1 MARRSQDLQRWLII
15 GLSGP
20 IVALN
25 VWLLSRL
32 FAYFD
37 HLIAVLTIA
46 AILAFLL
53 DYPVRVFQ
61 KARIKRQGAIVIVIV
76 LTIAILAILA
86 TTLVP
91 ILLAQTAQLLEKIPG
106 WLEASR
112 LNLDAWDNWAK
123 ARNYPIDLKGFGG
136 RLSTQIE
143 NQIQVFAPQALGLA
157 LGTVT
162 GLVDTVLV
170 IVLAFYMLL
179 YGEQLWR
186 GLLHLIPPKFSAP
199 LGNSLRSNFHNFFL
213 SQIVLA
219 LFMALAVI
227 PIFVALKVPFT
238 LVFALIIGVA
248 EIIPFIGAAL
258 GIGLVTVLV
267 ALQNVWLALQVAL
280 AAIVLQQIRDN
291 LLAPKIMGDF
301 TGLNPLWIFIAL
313 LIGLQVAG
321 VLGIIVAVP
330 VAGTIKG
337 TIDAIRGEH
346 TARGRDTPS
355 VVPPEKELPPLD

>member
-1 MARRSQDLQRWLII
+1 MARPSHDLQRLLMI

-20 IVALN
+20 IIALN
-25 VWLLSRL
+25 VYLLGWVVS
-32 FAYFD
+32 YFD
-37 HLIAVLTIA
+37 HLFTVLTIA

-53 DYPVRVFQ
+53 DYPVQAFERL
-61 KARIKRQGAIVIVIV
+61 RIKRQGAIVIVIV
-76 LTIAILAILA
+76 MTIALVAILA
-86 TTLVP
+86 TTLMP
-91 ILLAQTAQLLEKIPG
+91 ILLTQTTQLLGKIPG
-106 WLEASR
+106 WLELSQS
-112 LNLDAWDNWAK
+112 NLESWDNWAK

-143 NQIQVFAPQALGLA
+143 NQLQNIAPQALGLA

-170 IVLAFYMLL
+170 IVLAFYMLM
-179 YGEQLWR
+179 YGGQLWT
-186 GLLHLIPPKFSAP
+186 GFLNLIPAKFSVP
-199 LGNSLRSNFHNFFL
+199 LSRSLRTNFHNFFL

-227 PIFVALKVPFT
+227 PVFTALKVPFT

-248 EIIPFIGAAL
+248 EIIPFIGATL
-258 GIGLVTVLV
+258 GIGLVTLLV
-267 ALQNVWLALQVAL
+267 AFQSGWLAVQVAF

-291 LLAPKIMGDF
+291 LIAPKIMGDF

-330 VAGTIKG
+330 IAGTIKG
-337 TIDAIRGEH
+337 IIDAIVQGNS
-346 TARGRDTPS
+346 AI
-355 VVPPEKELPPLD
+355 VIPPEKELPPA

>member
-25 VWLLSRL
+25 VWLLSQL

-37 HLIAVLTIA
+37 HLIAVLTIS

-61 KARIKRQGAIVIVIV
+61 QARIKRQGAIVIVI
-76 LTIAILAILA
+76 LITIAILAIL
-86 TTLVP
+86 TITLMP
-91 ILLAQTAQLLEKIPG
+91 ILLAQTTQLLQKIPG
-106 WLEASR
+106 WLETSR
-112 LNLDAWDNWAK
+112 LNLDFWDNWAK
-123 ARNYPIDLKGFGG
+123 SRNYPIDLKGFGS

-143 NQIQVFAPQALGLA
+143 NQIQNIAPQALGLA
-157 LGTVT
+157 LGTFT
-162 GLVDTVLV
+162 GLVDTFLV

-179 YGEQLWR
+179 YGEQLWH
-186 GLLHLIPPKFSAP
+186 GLLNLIPPKYAVPFSA
-199 LGNSLRSNFHNFFL
+199 SLRNNFHNFFL
-213 SQIVLA
+213 SQILLA

-227 PIFVALKVPFT
+227 PFFVALKVPFT

-258 GIGLVTVLV
+258 GIGLVTLLV
-267 ALQNVWLALQVAL
+267 AFQNGWLALQVAL
-280 AAIVLQQIRDN
+280 AAIVLQQVRDN

-337 TIDAIRGEH
+337 TIDAIRLDS
-346 TARGRDTPS
+346 TI
-355 VVPPEKELPPLD
+355 VVPTYPKSEEDLPPVD

>member
-20 IVALN
+20 IIALN
-25 VWLLSRL
+25 VWLLSQL

-37 HLIAVLTIA
+37 HLVAVLTIS

-53 DYPVRVFQ
+53 DYPVRAFQ
-61 KARIKRQGAIVIVIV
+61 QVRIKRQGAIVIVI
-76 LTIAILAILA
+76 LITIALVAILA
-86 TTLVP
+86 TTLMP

-106 WLEASR
+106 WLETSR

-123 ARNYPIDLKGFGG
+123 ERNYPIDLKGFGG

-143 NQIQVFAPQALGLA
+143 NQIQIIAPQALGLA

-162 GLVDTVLV
+162 GLVDTILV

-179 YGEQLWR
+179 YGAQLWH
-186 GLLHLIPPKFSAP
+186 GLLNLVPPKFAVP
-199 LGNSLRSNFHNFFL
+199 FGESLRTNFHNFFL
-213 SQIVLA
+213 SQILLA

-227 PIFVALKVPFT
+227 PVFTALKVPFT

-248 EIIPFIGAAL
+248 EIIPFIGATL
-258 GIGLVTVLV
+258 GIGLVTLLV
-267 ALQNVWLALQVAL
+267 ALQNGWLAFQVAL
-280 AAIVLQQIRDN
+280 ATIVLQQFRDN

-330 VAGTIKG
+330 IAGTIKG
-337 TIDAIRGEH
+337 TIDAIRH
-346 TARGRDTPS
+346 ANAPI
-355 VVPPEKELPPLD
+355 VAPPEKELPPLD